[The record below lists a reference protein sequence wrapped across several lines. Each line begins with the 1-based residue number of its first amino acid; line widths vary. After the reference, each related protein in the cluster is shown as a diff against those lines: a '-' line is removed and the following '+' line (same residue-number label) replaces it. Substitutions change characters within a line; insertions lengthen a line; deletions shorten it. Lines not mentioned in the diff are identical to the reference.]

1 MLLYGDSYLF
11 PGYSGEQEK
20 ISLKKLIFSSLFA
33 VMALCGF
40 LLIAVFLSIH
50 YRMEIWESI
59 LICYDFFSNRDKIQ
73 NFISSFHGWAPVI
86 FIFFQFLQV
95 LFAPVPGEA
104 TGFIGGYLF
113 GAFQG
118 FCYSCIGLTIGSW
131 INFMIGRF
139 FGKKYIRK
147 WISQRF
153 LNRFEPLLKRQG
165 ILVLLILFIFP
176 GFPKDY
182 LCLLLGMTSLPIK
195 VFMIISTVGRMPG
208 TLMLSLQGSY
218 VFDQLYGLFM
228 IIFGISMVVV
238 LLTYRFRKNLYNYM
252 ERPNQKS
259 PY

>member
-1 MLLYGDSYLF
+1 LL
-11 PGYSGEQEK
+11 PGYSGGLEK
-20 ISLKKLIFSSLFA
+20 INLKNTFFSSFFA
-33 VMALCGF
+33 VTALCSF
-40 LLIAVFLSIH
+40 LFFITYLSIL
-50 YRMEIWESI
+50 YRTEIWESI
-59 LICYDFFSNRDKIQ
+59 LICYDFISSRDKIQ
-73 NFISSFHGWAPVI
+73 NFITSFHGWAPVI
-86 FIFFQFLQV
+86 FILFQLLQV

-118 FCYSCIGLTIGSW
+118 FFYSCIGLTIGSW

-165 ILVLLILFIFP
+165 IFVLLILFIFP

-182 LCLLLGMTSLPIK
+182 LCLFLGMTVLPIK

-218 VFDQLYGLFM
+218 VFDQLYELFM

-238 LLTYRFRKNLYNYM
+238 FLTYRFRKKLYGYM
-252 ERPNQKS
+252 ERLNHKS